1 VATPNNFVALMK
13 TIAFGWRQ
21 QSVTENAEHIRRLGE
36 ELHARL
42 ATFFEHLLRTG
53 KHLNTAIENFNRSVG
68 SLERQVI
75 PGARRF
81 EELGI
86 QSKKP
91 LQPPVQLATA
101 ARKTQEPAASDDEAQ
116 LGKDSAG

>member
-1 VATPNNFVALMK
+1 M
-13 TIAFGWRQ
+13 
-21 QSVTENAEHIRRLGE
+21 
-36 ELHARL
+36 
-42 ATFFEHLLRTG
+42 
-53 KHLNTAIENFNRSVG
+53 
-68 SLERQVI
+68 I

-101 ARKTQEPAASDDEAQ
+101 ARQTQEPAASEDETQ
-116 LGKDSAG
+116 LGEDGDG